1 MGATHVVE
9 RRLAAILIADVVGYG
24 RHSRTDEEG
33 TRERFNSDLHNL
45 IEPAIARHSGR
56 LVKTMG
62 DGILAEF
69 KSVVDATR
77 CAIDWQTSKAVTT
90 EGRDPLVFRI
100 GINLGDIISEPPD
113 IHGDG
118 VNLADRVQ
126 ALASP
131 GGIALSG
138 AAYEQVRTRVPVDF
152 KFIGAR
158 KLKSIPEPVRIYQI
172 KLASPGSDV
181 GWRWWKPAVLLAGVV
196 VGIMVFAGIAVRHMG
211 NEPRSAPP
219 RGEASLVILPFDNL
233 SDDQAQRHLA
243 DGITEDIT
251 TELARVPELF
261 VIARSA
267 AFAYRDKPTTPR
279 QAADDLG
286 VHYVLEGSVRRAG
299 DELRVTAQLI
309 DAETTGHVWANRYD
323 GTWGDIFAV
332 QDKIVSEIAD
342 SLKIKLTAA
351 QRGAAMAGG
360 TDNPNAYEAYLKGR
374 GLLKSRT
381 PDDWRAA
388 LTAYRRALDLDP
400 DFGAASAEIAWIY
413 HDATGNRLTALG
425 MDGGEALNE
434 EVKYMERAER
444 NPSAAYYQLLSD
456 QQLGAQRSD
465 QAIVSAQKA
474 IDLDPSDP
482 LSFHAMA
489 YALILNGQPARGLD
503 FIERA
508 TRLDPNW
515 SAWRHF
521 LKGFGLFSSQRYEDA
536 LVELRKIGPSD
547 DSFDA
552 WSRYLGNQVLLS
564 IYGRLGRLD
573 DVANLRAELDVAA
586 RDENAAAF
594 TGLLAMNGFPFKNYS
609 DTDRFLTGL
618 RSAGVPELPFG
629 LDPNSRLRLRGE
641 KIRNVF
647 FGHELTGTQLET
659 GEKAVRL
666 TSIDGQATVTVG
678 EWHGEGF
685 SEIEGDA
692 ICSWFPTSPRNC
704 YTVFIDKDARA
715 GVDGFLYV
723 RPSARFRL
731 FLFR

>member
-1 MGATHVVE
+1 VE

-24 RHSRTDEEG
+24 RHSRIDEER
-33 TRERFNSDLHNL
+33 TRERFNSDLHNV
-45 IEPAIARHSGR
+45 IEPAITRHSGR

-77 CAIDWQTSKAVTT
+77 CAIDWQKTKAATPD
-90 EGRDPLVFRI
+90 EKDPLVFRI
-100 GINLGDIISEPPD
+100 GINIGDIISEPPD

-138 AAYEQVRTRVPVDF
+138 AAYEQVHTKVPVDF
-152 KFIGAR
+152 KFMGAR
-158 KLKSIPEPVRIYQI
+158 KLKSIPEPVRIYEV
-172 KLASPGSDV
+172 KLATSASER
-181 GWRWWKPAVLLAGVV
+181 GWRLPKTAVLMAAVV
-196 VGIMVFAGIAVRHMG
+196 LGIMAFAGLVAVRRAG
-211 NEPRSAPP
+211 NEPPSVPL
-219 RGEASLVILPFDNL
+219 RGEASLVILPFDNM
-233 SDDQAQRHLA
+233 SDDHAQQHLA
-243 DGITEDIT
+243 DGITEDLT

-267 AFAYRDKPTTPR
+267 AFAYQGKLTTPR
-279 QAADDLG
+279 QAASDLG

-309 DAETTGHVWANRYD
+309 DAQTNGHVWANRYD
-323 GTWGDIFAV
+323 GTWADIFVV
-332 QDKIVSEIAD
+332 QDKIVSEIAN
-342 SLKIKLTAA
+342 SLKVKLVAA
-351 QRGAAMAGG
+351 RPGAVMAGG
-360 TDNPNAYEAYLKGR
+360 TNNPKAYEAYLEGR
-374 GLLKSRT
+374 ALLKSSA

-388 LTAYRRALDLDP
+388 LAAYQMALDLDP
-400 DFGAASAEIAWIY
+400 NFGAAAAEIAWIY
-413 HDATGNRLTALG
+413 HDATANRLTTLG
-425 MDGGEALNE
+425 VNEGDAISEEA
-434 EVKYMERAER
+434 KYLDRAER

-456 QQLGAQRSD
+456 RLLGAQNSD

-482 LSFHAMA
+482 LSCHTMA
-489 YALILNGQPARGLD
+489 YALILNGQPDAGLEY
-503 FIERA
+503 IERA
-508 TRLDPNW
+508 NKLDPNW

-521 LKGFGLFSSQRYEDA
+521 LRGFGLFASQRFEEA
-536 LVELRKIGPSD
+536 VVELRKITLSD

-564 IYGRLGRLD
+564 IYGRLGRLGE
-573 DVANLRAELDVAA
+573 VENLRAELDVAA
-586 RDENAAAF
+586 RAENAAEF
-594 TGLLAMNGFPFKNYS
+594 TGLLAMNGFPFKNNS
-609 DTDRFLTGL
+609 DSKMLLDGL
-618 RSAGVPELPFG
+618 KAASVPELPFG
-629 LDPNSRLRLRGE
+629 LDPASNLRLPGE
-641 KIRNVF
+641 KIRNIF

-659 GEKAVRL
+659 GEKVIRQ
-666 TSIDGQATVTVG
+666 TSIDGQASVTVG
-678 EWHGEGF
+678 GWHGEGF
-685 SEIEGDA
+685 SGIEGDA
-692 ICSWFPTSPRNC
+692 ICTWFPTSPRNC
-704 YTVFIDKDARA
+704 YAVFIDKDARA